1 MYQVPTMKEIAAWSD
16 TKLLDTYE
24 DLVSAILDID
34 GLRFYKICRAELRR
48 RMNGGVYREL

>member
-1 MYQVPTMKEIAAWSD
+1 MYQVPTMKEIAVWSD

-34 GLRFYKICRAELRR
+34 GLRFYKLCRAELRR
-48 RMNGGVYREL
+48 RMNGGVYRER